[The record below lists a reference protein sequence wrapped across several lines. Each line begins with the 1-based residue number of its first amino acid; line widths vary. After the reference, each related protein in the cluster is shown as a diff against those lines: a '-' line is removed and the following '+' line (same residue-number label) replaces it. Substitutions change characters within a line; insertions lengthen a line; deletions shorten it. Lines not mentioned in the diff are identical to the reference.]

1 MIELLKEMFL
11 MLFKRKKL
19 FLIPVFIAVFILG
32 GVLFL
37 VQGTA
42 FSPLI
47 YTVF

>member
-1 MIELLKEMFL
+1 MIELLKEIFL
-11 MLFKRKKL
+11 MLIRRKKF

-32 GVLFL
+32 GLLFL